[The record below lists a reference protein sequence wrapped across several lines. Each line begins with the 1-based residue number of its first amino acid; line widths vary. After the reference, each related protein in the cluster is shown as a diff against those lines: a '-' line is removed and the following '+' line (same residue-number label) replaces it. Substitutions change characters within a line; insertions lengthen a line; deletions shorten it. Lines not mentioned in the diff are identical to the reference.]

1 MQRTTYIY
9 RLVPLMVVLS
19 CGRLIE
25 GLLGS
30 LGALVTG
37 LAVAVAAWALVWL
50 RLFGMRRLRPEFA
63 VLAILPQSLYFIL
76 KFVDKETLT
85 PFLAPAWQNMY
96 FVAWLVAVGTIIFS
110 MRPGYHDDRRPVSRD
125 PLFIM
130 MTIITIA
137 YGASTWANYAADIFS
152 I

>member
-1 MQRTTYIY
+1 
-9 RLVPLMVVLS
+9 
-19 CGRLIE
+19 
-25 GLLGS
+25 
-30 LGALVTG
+30 
-37 LAVAVAAWALVWL
+37 
-50 RLFGMRRLRPEFA
+50 
-63 VLAILPQSLYFIL
+63 
-76 KFVDKETLT
+76 
-85 PFLAPAWQNMY
+85 MY

>member
-30 LGALVTG
+30 LGALVVG
-37 LAVAVAAWALVWL
+37 IAVAVATWALVWL

-63 VLAILPQSLYFIL
+63 VLAILPQSLYFIA
-76 KFVDKETLT
+76 KSIDAETLK

-96 FVAWLVAVGTIIFS
+96 FITWLVAMGTIIFS
-110 MRPGYHDDRRPVSRD
+110 LRPGYHDTRRPVAHD

-130 MTIITIA
+130 MAIITIA
-137 YGASTWANYAADIFS
+137 YGVTTWANYAADIFS